1 MNENTELMMHIYQ
14 TAEMGCYSTKNL
26 LGLLLKK
33 ENKIKHVLES
43 ELKEYEKYLKES
55 KRYLEQNDVTPK
67 SSSMISK
74 VGSDIGMKMETM
86 KDNSDPAMA
95 QMLIEGF
102 TMGIVE
108 MTSKI
113 EKYKKVC
120 KKNIMDLAT
129 DFLEFQENEVE
140 KLKTFM

>member
-1 MNENTELMMHIYQ
+1 
-14 TAEMGCYSTKNL
+14 
-26 LGLLLKK
+26 
-33 ENKIKHVLES
+33 
-43 ELKEYEKYLKES
+43 
-55 KRYLEQNDVTPK
+55 
-67 SSSMISK
+67 
-74 VGSDIGMKMETM
+74 METM

-120 KKNIMDLAT
+120 KKNIIERKKNT
-129 DFLEFQENEVE
+129 KIYYN
-140 KLKTFM
+140 